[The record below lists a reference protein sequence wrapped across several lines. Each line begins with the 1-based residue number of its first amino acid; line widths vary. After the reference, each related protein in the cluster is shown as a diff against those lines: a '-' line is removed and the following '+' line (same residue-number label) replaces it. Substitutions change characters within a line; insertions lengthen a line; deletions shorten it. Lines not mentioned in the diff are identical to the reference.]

1 MRVRH
6 DEAIAADARDAAA
19 LHGAAMNA
27 GVFANE
33 IAVTNLET
41 CGLVLERVVLRADT
55 DDRERPKAIVAA
67 DLCRA
72 MNDDVRDKFAVLT
85 YFDLGADDAEWPD
98 SARFRY
104 ACRGIDNGCGMDHAG
119 SVAPVAFE
127 AGGAVINR
135 RGAVALCP
143 PLFPREALACR

>member
-33 IAVTNLET
+33 IAVTNLEA
-41 CGLVLERVVLRADT
+41 CGLVLEGVVLRADT
-55 DDRERPKAIVAA
+55 DDRERPNAIVAA

-104 ACRGIDNGCGMDHAG
+104 ARRGIDNGCGMDHAG

-127 AGGAVINR
+127 AGVRSISAQET
-135 RGAVALCP
+135 VASAATFSP
-143 PLFPREALACR
+143 T

>member
-19 LHGAAMNA
+19 LHSATMNA

-33 IAVTNLET
+33 IAVTDLEA

-55 DDRERPKAIVAA
+55 DDRERPNAIVAA
-67 DLCRA
+67 DLRRA
-72 MNDDVRDKFAVLT
+72 MNDDVRDKFAVLAD
-85 YFDLGADDAEWPD
+85 FDIRAYDTEWPD

-119 SVAPVAFE
+119 SVAPGAFE
-127 AGGAVINR
+127 AGV
-135 RGAVALCP
+135 
-143 PLFPREALACR
+143 